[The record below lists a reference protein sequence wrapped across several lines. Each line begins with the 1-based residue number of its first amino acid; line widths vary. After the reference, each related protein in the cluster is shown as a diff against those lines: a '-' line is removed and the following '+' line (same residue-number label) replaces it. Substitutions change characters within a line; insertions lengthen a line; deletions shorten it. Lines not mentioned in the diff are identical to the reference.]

1 MGFRCGI
8 VGLPNVGK
16 STLFNA
22 LTSAALADTGN
33 YPFCTVEPNVG
44 RVPVPDRELETIA
57 GIAKSARIV
66 ATMLEVVDIA
76 GLVRGASQGE
86 GLGNRFL
93 AQIREV
99 DAILHMVRCF
109 EDDQVSHVEG
119 PIDPTRDIELIETEL
134 MLADMESLER
144 QLEGVIKRARG
155 ADKEAKALQ
164 PLIEKA
170 LEALR
175 DGKPVRSLN
184 LSEDERPLLKMLHLL
199 TAKPVLYV
207 CNVAEQHAQG
217 GNDKSAAVAQ
227 LAAAEGAEAVV
238 ISAAIEAEIAALGDA
253 EEKRAFLEDLGLET
267 AGLERVI
274 HVGHRLL
281 GLIRFLTAGPKEARA
296 WTLRKGANARE
307 AAGNIH
313 SDMARGFICAETIAF
328 EDFVASGGEA
338 GAKAT
343 GKMRQ
348 EGADYTVKDGDV
360 ILFRFNV

>member
-22 LTSAALADTGN
+22 LTNAAQADTGN

-44 RVPVPDRELETIA
+44 RVPVPDRELETLA
-57 GIAKSARIV
+57 RIAKSPRTV
-66 ATMLEVVDIA
+66 PTVLEVVDIA

-86 GLGNRFL
+86 GLGNQFL
-93 AQIREV
+93 GQIREV
-99 DAILHMVRCF
+99 DAILHLVRCF

-119 PIDPTRDIELIETEL
+119 PINPIRDIELIETEL
-134 MLADMESLER
+134 MLADLESLER

-164 PLIEKA
+164 PIIEAA

-175 DGKPVRSLN
+175 DGKPVRTVSL
-184 LSEDERPLLKMLHLL
+184 SAEQRPLLKMLHLL

-207 CNVAEQHAQG
+207 CNVDEANARD
-217 GNDKSAAVAQ
+217 GNGLSETVARRST
-227 LAAAEGAEAVV
+227 AEGAETVV
-238 ISAAIEAEIAALGDA
+238 VSAAIEAEIAALGEA
-253 EEKRAFLEDLGLET
+253 EEKRAFLDDLGLED

-274 HVGHRLL
+274 HAGHRLL

-296 WTLRKGANARE
+296 WTLRKGASARE

-313 SDMARGFICAETIAF
+313 TDMARGFICAETITF
-328 EDFVASGGEA
+328 DDYVASGGEA
-338 GAKAT
+338 GAKTA

-348 EGADYTVKDGDV
+348 EGADYVIAENDV

>member
-22 LTSAALADTGN
+22 LTNAAQADTGN

-44 RVPVPDRELETIA
+44 RVPVPDRELETVAKIA
-57 GIAKSARIV
+57 ESASIV
-66 ATMLEVVDIA
+66 PTMLEVLDIA

-86 GLGNRFL
+86 GLGNKFL

-99 DAILHMVRCF
+99 EAILHVVRCF

-119 PIDPTRDIELIETEL
+119 PVDPMRDIELIETEL
-134 MLADMESLER
+134 MLADLESLER
-144 QLEGVIKRARG
+144 QLDGVVKRTRG
-155 ADKEAKALQ
+155 NDKEAKALQ
-164 PLIEKA
+164 PLIERA
-170 LEALR
+170 LEILR
-175 DGKPVRSLN
+175 DGKPVRARSL
-184 LSEDERPLLKMLHLL
+184 SDDERPPLRMLHLL

-207 CNVAEQHAQG
+207 CNVNEESAKA
-217 GNDKSAAVAQ
+217 GNAMSEAVAERARQ
-227 LAAAEGAEAVV
+227 EGAETV
-238 ISAAIEAEIAALGDA
+238 IVSAAIESEIASLGDA
-253 EEKRAFLEDLGLET
+253 EEKRAFLDDLGLET

-274 HVGHRLL
+274 HAGHHLL

-296 WTLRKGANARE
+296 WTIKEGAHARD
-307 AAGNIH
+307 AAGGIH
-313 SDMARGFICAETIAF
+313 SDMARGFICAETISF
-328 EDFVASGGEA
+328 DDFVACDGEI
-338 GAKAT
+338 GAKAA

-348 EGADYTVKDGDV
+348 EGADYTVQEADV